1 MLDRIEV
8 SSYLHVQHIISCMH
22 ITLRVLQVNT
32 SRVSL
37 GTPSRRRVS
46 WGTHTLH
53 FSNPLLFIYIVVHT
67 HSFSASITYLD
78 RSFLYTYTLLFLW
91 KGLAL
96 KSKGFP
102 SFFLVVCSSSSKH
115 SLLVLQVSD
124 LIERTLG
131 CPKDIHTTPK
141 GPPRGLAA
149 FSQPYLSSFHHF
161 GMFCLFFLLLSGLH
175 L

>member
-1 MLDRIEV
+1 M

-22 ITLRVLQVNT
+22 ITLGVLQVNT

-78 RSFLYTYTLLFLW
+78 RSFLYTYTLFFLW
-91 KGLAL
+91 KVLSL
-96 KSKGFP
+96 KSKSFP

-124 LIERTLG
+124 LIERSIG
-131 CPKDIHTTPK
+131 CPKDIHTTLE
-141 GPPRGLAA
+141 GPPRGLVAI
-149 FSQPYLSSFHHF
+149 SQPYLAFLSILVRFLPLFLASS
-161 GMFCLFFLLLSGLH
+161 SSH